1 MFWFN
6 TGLVMLGIMVVF
18 PVIYLLSYGLN
29 SFKKWRL
36 GESMPQYK
44 IKINIILALVIGF
57 ILGGVG
63 QYFGEV
69 VCRPADLK
77 ESVC

>member
-18 PVIYLLSYGLN
+18 PVNYFLSYGLN

-36 GESMPQYK
+36 GEFMPQYK

-57 ILGGVG
+57 IFGGVG
-63 QYFGEV
+63 QYFWEV

>member
-1 MFWFN
+1 
-6 TGLVMLGIMVVF
+6 MVLTV
-18 PVIYLLSYGLN
+18 L
-29 SFKKWRL
+29 KKWHL
-36 GESMPQYK
+36 GESMSQYK

-57 ILGGVG
+57 IFGGVG
-63 QYFGEV
+63 QYFWEV